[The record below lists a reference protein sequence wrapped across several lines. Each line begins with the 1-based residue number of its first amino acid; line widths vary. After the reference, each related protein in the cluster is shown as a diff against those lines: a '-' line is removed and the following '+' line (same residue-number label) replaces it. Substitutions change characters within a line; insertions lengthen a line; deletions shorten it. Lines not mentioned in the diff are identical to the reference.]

1 MRIARPVVVA
11 SLATLL
17 AACGPSGTSGSRA
30 KPDPGASSYGRN
42 CLSCHQKDGHGL
54 TPAQPS
60 LAGSPT
66 ANGDPDALIRWV
78 LFGERPATLVRHD
91 TPLVMPQ
98 FSWLKDEEVAAVL
111 TYVRANF
118 GNSSPAVTP
127 DVVARVRAAHAAK

>member
-1 MRIARPVVVA
+1 MRIIRYAVVA
-11 SLATLL
+11 SLAALI
-17 AACGPSGTSGSRA
+17 AACGPSGTPGPGA
-30 KPDPGASSYGRN
+30 KRDPGASVYGRN

-66 ANGDPDALIRWV
+66 ANGDQEALVRWV

-98 FSWLKDEEVAAVL
+98 FAWLKDEEVAAAL
-111 TYVRANF
+111 TYIRTNF
-118 GNSSPAVTP
+118 GNSSSPVTP

>member
-1 MRIARPVVVA
+1 MRTVRLAIIV
-11 SLATLL
+11 SLVGLL
-17 AACGPSGTSGSRA
+17 EACGPSGAPGKASQS
-30 KPDPGASSYGRN
+30 DPGARVYGMN

-66 ANGDPDALIRWV
+66 ANGDPEVLIRWV

-98 FSWLKDEEVAAVL
+98 FTWLKDEDIAAVL
-111 TYVRANF
+111 TYIRSNF